1 MPPKRAKT
9 ASKSII
15 SIIQV
20 SKSTANA
27 IDDTKTR
34 SKSNI
39 SKQKK
44 NIIKNYNKNYKSID
58 FEYLYASI
66 IEYEGAE
73 YQKRKKELNFIYFHC
88 KYYRKEGYLCK
99 GRIRISIL

>member
-1 MPPKRAKT
+1 MPPKRAKN

-15 SIIQV
+15 QV
-20 SKSTANA
+20 AKSTANA
-27 IDDTKTR
+27 VCDTKTR
-34 SKSNI
+34 SISNI

-73 YQKRKKELNFIYFHC
+73 YK
-88 KYYRKEGYLCK
+88 
-99 GRIRISIL
+99 